1 MQNTQIRTQRII
13 QHLEDK
19 WQLLEVPSPQSLSQT
34 MAFVTGMLEPW
45 HESDKIAGLQGIA
58 EYVAAMMNMH
68 LLNLLA
74 IFHQRA
80 EEEGISLQDRNETL
94 NYVMPV
100 FTRVMKEVSVGLSIQ
115 SLDDLAA
122 LINITARL
130 QILSRTDSADEAQNW
145 LYELPA
151 MYQRQL
157 INERLLADPYA
168 PSSTTTTE
176 PDTSRFTDWSSTSTT
191 GNYET
196 NEPLARLTMPTGTT
210 KTGPLSPPVRV
221 SFKTDTQFTATEA

>member
-19 WQLLEVPSPQSLSQT
+19 WQLLQSPSPYGLSQI
-34 MAFVTGMLEPW
+34 MAFVTAMPEPW

-58 EYVAAMMNMH
+58 EYLVALMNIH
-68 LLNLLA
+68 ILNLLA
-74 IFHQRA
+74 IFHQKA
-80 EEEGISLQDRNETL
+80 EEEGIRPQDRNETL
-94 NYVMPV
+94 HYVMPV
-100 FTRVMKEVSVGLSIQ
+100 FIRVMKEVSAGISIQ

-130 QILSRTDSADEAQNW
+130 QVLSRTDSADEAQNW

-157 INERLLADPYA
+157 INEGLLADPYA
-168 PSSTTTTE
+168 PPSMTTATQNASHFADWSSTTTT
-176 PDTSRFTDWSSTSTT
+176 
-191 GNYET
+191 GNYEIT
-196 NEPLARLTMPTGTT
+196 ESVTRMTMPTGTT